1 MEHRVSA
8 ARPEFA
14 TNRSTEDG
22 EETVAAAV
30 LGLLQGLRETWKE
43 PPALAIASAY
53 FNVGGF
59 TLLAPELEQTGP
71 VRLLLGADPTD
82 AALRTTLRPLQA
94 RSRRKGVDPTLPP
107 ALEHHETALREDRDL
122 LGFTR
127 EADAE
132 SQRLLAWLRDHDVE
146 VRRLTHDFLHGKAF
160 VVETNTDAV
169 LAGSSNF
176 TYAGLARN
184 HELNLGLYT
193 PRTVAQVLDWYDGLW
208 DKAAAFDLA
217 AFYESRWEPHQPIDV
232 FLRMLHE
239 RYGDTLE
246 EDTAVRSELGLTQ
259 FQQDGVWRAKR
270 ILDRRKGVVIADEVG
285 LGKTFLAG
293 ELIREAVIGRRQ
305 KVLVICPATLRD
317 STWRPFL
324 RERALA
330 ADVVSYEELVRDL
343 DEAGRGGSALQGL
356 DDYAMVVID
365 EAHHLRNA
373 ATQRAEAM
381 RLLLGGRVPKDLV
394 LLTATPV
401 NNSLV
406 DLHTLISYIT
416 PADGAF
422 ADIGV
427 PSLEV
432 YFRDAMAQAPEDL
445 SPKHL
450 FAVLD
455 AIAVRRTRRFVKKYY
470 ARERITIAGVE
481 QPITFPTPTVHRVD
495 YRLDDVLP
503 GFFQR
508 LATALGAEADDRAFE
523 DTGVILGEEG
533 RVLTM
538 ARYVPS
544 RFERG
549 AQTAQYQRQN
559 AGLLRSALLKRFE
572 SSAAAF
578 ASTVQVM
585 LFSHDQFLA
594 ALDQGWVLTGDAL
607 RAWASS
613 DSDDVDAIVRSGLEQ
628 EKISSDN
635 AQLADRYELDVLRES
650 VVADRELLR
659 SLGAEVAGVHWR
671 DDPKVTAL
679 ADELAHIAALARADG
694 IGEQDQRNRR
704 KVLLFTYFADTARYL
719 NEALV
724 ELCAED
730 PRLSDYADRT
740 VVVVG
745 GARTERQD
753 AILGF
758 APLTAGG
765 TPDTDPASDRYDLAI
780 STDVLSEGV
789 NLQQARNIVNYDLPW
804 NPMRLVQRH
813 GRVDRIGSPH
823 DRIELRC
830 FFPDAEL
837 ETLLGLEARLQHK
850 LHQAAA
856 AFGAGEVLPGVSAVE
871 RTMTETREEIDRLR
885 AEDATLFEDGGS
897 AAASGEEF
905 RRRLADAFRSQE
917 TKQRVLAIPWG
928 GGTGMVRA
936 GAEPGV
942 VFCARIGDH
951 PQPEL
956 RYVPLTSD
964 LRPQQEGGASVVVRD
979 VLACLDHADPR
990 LDSVPATM
998 SDGLRD
1004 AALDAWQVALTDID
1018 DQWMLRTD
1026 PRNVEPSVPAV
1037 MRRAAQMVRDHGKAL
1052 GDRQPDV
1059 IARLQQRVDQRVQRQ
1074 VRQIVRD
1081 FENHAAEGAVALGVA
1096 VDDLRLPR
1104 PEPVQPLPPIERDR
1118 DIHLVCWVA
1127 IVPEAPAE

>member
-1 MEHRVSA
+1 MNA

-14 TNRSTEDG
+14 TNRSTADG

-30 LGLLQGLRETWKE
+30 VGLLEGLRQKWKE

-82 AALRTTLRPLQA
+82 AALRTTLRPLRA
-94 RSRRKGVDPTLPP
+94 RSRRKDLDPTLQP
-107 ALEHHETALREDRDL
+107 ALQHHDTALREDRDL

-127 EADAE
+127 EADTA
-132 SQRLLAWLRDHDVE
+132 SQRLLAWLRDHDVQ
-146 VRRLTHDFLHGKAF
+146 VRRLTQDFLHGKAF
-160 VVETNTDAV
+160 IVETDTDAV

-184 HELNLGLYT
+184 HELNLGLYR
-193 PRTVAQVLDWYDGLW
+193 PGTVAQVLDWYDGLW
-208 DKAAAFDLA
+208 DQAEAFDLA
-217 AFYESRWEPHQPIDV
+217 AFYESRWMPHQPIDV

-270 ILDRRKGVVIADEVG
+270 ILERRKGVVIADEVG
-285 LGKTFLAG
+285 LGKTFVAG

-305 KVLVICPATLRD
+305 KVLVIAPATLRD
-317 STWRPFL
+317 STWKPFL

-330 ADVVSYEELVRDL
+330 ADVISYEELVRDL
-343 DEAGRGGSALQGL
+343 DGAGKGNSALQGL

-373 ATQRAEAM
+373 ATHRAEAM
-381 RLLLGGRVPKDLV
+381 RQLLGGRVPKDLV

-401 NNSLV
+401 NNSLA

-427 PSLEV
+427 PSLEA
-432 YFRDAMAQAPEDL
+432 YFRDALAQAPEDL

-470 ARERITIAGVE
+470 AQERITIAGVE

-503 GFFQR
+503 GFFGR
-508 LATALGAEADDRAFE
+508 LATALGADVDERAFE

-549 AQTAQYQRQN
+549 AETAQYQRQN

-578 ASTVQVM
+578 ASTVKVM
-585 LFSHDQFLA
+585 IASHDRFLA

-607 RAWASS
+607 RVWAAS
-613 DSDDVDAIVRSGLEQ
+613 DSDDVDAIIRSGLDQ
-628 EKISSDN
+628 ERISSDN
-635 AQLADRYELDVLRES
+635 AERTDRYDLVLLRES
-650 VVADRELLR
+650 VDADRDLLR
-659 SLGAEVAGVHWR
+659 SLGDEVSGVHWS
-671 DDPKVTAL
+671 DDPKVAAL
-679 ADELAHIAALARADG
+679 ADELATIASRSQADG
-694 IGEQDQRNRR
+694 IGQQDQRNRR

-719 NEALV
+719 HGALV
-724 ELCAED
+724 ELCASD
-730 PRLSDYADRT
+730 PRLSDYAGRT
-740 VVVVG
+740 VVVTG
-745 GARTERQD
+745 SDRTERQD

-765 TPDTDPASDRYDLAI
+765 TPDADPSSDRFDLAI

-830 FFPDAEL
+830 FFPAAEL
-837 ETLLGLEARLQHK
+837 ETLLGLESRLQHK
-850 LHQAAA
+850 LRQAAA
-856 AFGAGEVLPGVSAVE
+856 AFGTGEVLPGMAAVD

-885 AEDATLFEDGGS
+885 AEDAALFEDGGS
-897 AAASGEEF
+897 AATSGEEF
-905 RRRLADAFRSQE
+905 RRRLADAFRSHE
-917 TKQRVLAIPWG
+917 TKQRVLGLPWG
-928 GGTGMVRA
+928 GGTGMLRT

-951 PQPEL
+951 PLPEF
-956 RYVPLTSD
+956 RYVPLSHD
-964 LRPQQEGGASVVVRD
+964 LTPQIDEAGPVVVSD
-979 VLACLDHADPR
+979 VLACLDHADPV
-990 LDSVPATM
+990 SETVPAVM
-998 SDGLRD
+998 SDQLRD

-1018 DQWMLRTD
+1018 EQWTLRTD

-1059 IARLQQRVDQRVQRQ
+1059 VLRLQQRFDQRVQRQ
-1074 VRQIVRD
+1074 VRQILRD
-1081 FENHAAEGAVALGVA
+1081 HENHPVEGATALGRA

-1127 IVPEAPAE
+1127 IVPYLG